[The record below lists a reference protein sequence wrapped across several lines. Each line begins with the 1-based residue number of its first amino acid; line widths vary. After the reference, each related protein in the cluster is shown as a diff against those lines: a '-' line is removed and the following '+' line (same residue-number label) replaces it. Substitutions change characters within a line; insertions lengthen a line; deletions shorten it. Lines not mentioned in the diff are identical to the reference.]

1 MSRDRVV
8 LMNQK
13 LVPFI
18 LLLLC
23 ILLIR
28 CSVPQTTTPSSEP
41 ELPTHSVEPSATREN
56 PTQPPPKPTF
66 ITTIEIPYL
75 RMFDENQG
83 WGIGGILGTK
93 ETILRTRDGGL
104 TWTEANPPEPMT
116 SGVSPRPFMIG
127 FFLDPNHAWVRNSH
141 STRVWRTNDGGQ
153 TWDSSE
159 LPDIEFFHPSEIFP
173 DTIFFTD
180 SQHGWLIFYLES
192 GMSHQYVNLYRTA
205 DGGATWEELVDPTG
219 AGGLQGCCKT
229 GMAFHGLQTGL
240 MTYEQGPYTE
250 AHVSWSHDGGRT
262 WIYQALPSP
271 FTDPDDVQYS
281 YCTTHSPH
289 LFSSE
294 TVTLGVECRI
304 TSDWEDTYSYVYT
317 SKDAGENW
325 STMPCP
331 GRSIQF
337 FTQTMGYSFGPD
349 IYKTENSG
357 QTWEFVS
364 TNDWEAEF
372 QFVDLQI
379 GWAITQME
387 EDRLLYQ
394 TTDGGSTWS
403 LIEPRI
409 IYSP

>member
-1 MSRDRVV
+1 MRRDKDIS
-8 LMNQK
+8 MNQK
-13 LVPFI
+13 FTPFI

-23 ILLIR
+23 MLFIR
-28 CSVPQTTTPSSEP
+28 CSVLQATTPSSEP
-41 ELPTHSVEPSATREN
+41 VLPTRSVEPSATRED

-75 RMFDENQG
+75 RMFDENLG
-83 WGIGGILGTK
+83 WGMRGLRGTK

-116 SGVSPRPFMIG
+116 SGVSPQPFMIG

-159 LPDIEFFHPSEIFP
+159 LPDIEFFYPSEIFP

-180 SQHGWLIFYLES
+180 PDHGWLMFYLES
-192 GMSHQYVNLYRTA
+192 GMSHQYVNLYHTT
-205 DGGATWEELVDPTG
+205 DGGATWEKLVDPTG
-219 AGGLQGCCKT
+219 VGGLQGCCKT
-229 GMAFHGLQTGL
+229 GMAFHDLQTGL
-240 MTYEQGPYTE
+240 VTYEQGPYTE
-250 AHVSWSHDGGRT
+250 PHVSWSHDGGRT
-262 WIYQALPSP
+262 WQYQALPSP
-271 FTDPDDVQYS
+271 FEDPDDVQNG

-289 LFSSE
+289 LFSPQ
-294 TVTLGVECRI
+294 TITLGVECRI
-304 TSDWEDTYSYVYT
+304 SSDCEQTYSYVYT
-317 SKDAGENW
+317 STDAGENW
-325 STMPCP
+325 TNMPCP

-337 FTQTMGYSFGPD
+337 FTQTNGYSFGPD

-357 QTWEFVS
+357 QTWDFVS
-364 TNDWEAEF
+364 TNDWQAEF
-372 QFVDLQI
+372 HFIDPQN
-379 GWAITQME
+379 GWAVTQME

-394 TTDGGSTWS
+394 TTDGGLTWS